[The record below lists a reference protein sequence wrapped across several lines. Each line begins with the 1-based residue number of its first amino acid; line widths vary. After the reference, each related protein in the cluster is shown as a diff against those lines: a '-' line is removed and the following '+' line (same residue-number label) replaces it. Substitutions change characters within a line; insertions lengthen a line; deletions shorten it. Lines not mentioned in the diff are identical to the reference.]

1 MAALRDDLGLPA
13 TVMADQVAIKDLS
26 LSIFERTFAV
36 SQALNVLTL
45 GVAAVAML
53 TSLLTL
59 GTLRLPQL
67 APAWAMGMTRGRLA
81 ALELGRAVVLA
92 VMTAVLALPVGLMLA
107 WVLLA
112 VINVEAFG
120 WRLPLHLFPGD
131 WARLGLWALAAAVLA
146 AGWPAARLARLPPAR
161 LLRMFA
167 DAR

>member
-1 MAALRDDLGLPA
+1 
-13 TVMADQVAIKDLS
+13 MADQVAIKDLS

-67 APAWAMGMTRGRLA
+67 APAWAMGMTRRRLA

-92 VMTAVLALPVGLMLA
+92 VLTAVLALPVGLMLA

-131 WARLGLWALAAAVLA
+131 WARLGVWALAAAVLA
-146 AGWPAARLARLPPAR
+146 AGWPAVRLARLPPAR